1 MEWMKFKKYQ
11 LLQTRLTLTTPL
23 KLDTQYSMT
32 HCEIDLCKENRKDQ
46 CQDERSACKC
56 GLLV

>member
-1 MEWMKFKKYQ
+1 MNEIKDYQ

-32 HCEIDLCKENRKDQ
+32 HCKINSCKKEQKRPVP
-46 CQDERSACKC
+46 R
-56 GLLV
+56 